1 MANGHVAATQKR
13 NREDQDGHRYDQMP
27 SNGGREIP
35 TGIKADPERF
45 RCSAVFF
52 ARTYCSICQANH
64 EWFAKEAW
72 VYEPS

>member
-1 MANGHVAATQKR
+1 MIKCPQT
-13 NREDQDGHRYDQMP
+13 
-27 SNGGREIP
+27 GREIP
-35 TGIKADPERF
+35 TGIKADRERF